1 MMTNA
6 TINWIV
12 LAVVII
18 LLIIVGAILYRKGF
32 KDGRSTIYDQCG
44 TLFVS
49 KDEVYAQFLD
59 LPDNIQDDSIALF
72 VVKRIGGKDDE

>member
-1 MMTNA
+1 MTNSM
-6 TINWIV
+6 INWLV
-12 LAVVII
+12 LAIVII
-18 LLIIVGAILYRKGF
+18 LLIVVGAILYKKGF

-49 KDEVYAQFLD
+49 KNEVYAQFLD

-72 VVKRIGGKDDE
+72 VVKRIEGKDNE